1 MEQFGA
7 LKYAVLCKATGELGK
22 EGTVATHRGTGF
34 VRFKSAEDAN
44 ALLELS
50 SNLE

>member
-22 EGTVATHRGTGF
+22 DGTVATHRGTGF
-34 VRFKSAEDAN
+34 VRFMNADDAN
-44 ALLELS
+44 NLL
-50 SNLE
+50 